1 MMHIIE
7 IILEW
12 IPAVIGL
19 VILAGGAATLIVR
32 SRRSAREWLLFA
44 VTEAEKAL
52 GSGTGELKLRVT
64 YDAFIKRFPLLSKFV
79 TFDTFSSWVD
89 ISLSEMR
96 KMLEKSSRTEGYV
109 KGDE

>member
-1 MMHIIE
+1 MHIIE
-7 IILEW
+7 KIVEW
-12 IPAVIGL
+12 APVVIGL
-19 VILAGGAATLIVR
+19 VILTGGAVAVMIR
-32 SRRSAREWLLFA
+32 SRMSAKEWLVFA

-52 GSGTGELKLRVT
+52 GSGTGALKLRVT

-89 ISLSEMR
+89 ISLAKMKE
-96 KMLEKSSRTEGYV
+96 MLEKSDRTDKYV